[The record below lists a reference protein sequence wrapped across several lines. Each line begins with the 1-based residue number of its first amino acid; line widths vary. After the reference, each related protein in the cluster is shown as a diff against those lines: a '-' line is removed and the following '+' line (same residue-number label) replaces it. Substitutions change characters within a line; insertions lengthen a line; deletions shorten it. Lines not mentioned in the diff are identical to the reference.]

1 MITVE
6 VYSSFFEDATV
17 KDFRRDGVLIGEAI
31 GEEIT
36 RYPTTT
42 IPYELSRAQGYKYWK
57 KHFKNRLIWDLPEAL
72 QEAINKEP
80 TAYGEYTNREGEVIG
95 YIG

>member
-1 MITVE
+1 MITVKTHE
-6 VYSSFFEDATV
+6 SFFGDGMV
-17 KDFRRDGVLIGEAI
+17 KNFYRDDQLIGWAEDGKVA
-31 GEEIT
+31 
-36 RYPTTT
+36 RYSTFGTFH
-42 IPYELSRAQGYKYWK
+42 ELSRAQGYKYWK